1 MRASSKSKSVLT
13 TSLFFL
19 LLMLIIGISGCSSS
33 DNRSN
38 SSTHSNS
45 AAGNGTVQTSES
57 GDKVI
62 TVAIAADTGLDRL
75 DAGAYEGSMN
85 VHAMI
90 YDGLVEYG
98 EKGEILPSLAESWD
112 ISEDGKVYTFHLRQG
127 VKFSD
132 GTEFN
137 ADAVKFSFERW
148 VKDPANSLN
157 VATAM
162 ESLEVVDKHT
172 ITMTF
177 NKAYYPFLTELS
189 FARPVRI
196 ISPTAVEP
204 AGDINGT
211 FVRAIGT
218 GPWMAE
224 SYKTDQEAVLVS
236 NPNYWGDMPK
246 LSKIIMKVIP
256 DPQSRVLALQSGDV
270 DIAGG
275 QMGKLPVES
284 VPVIE
289 ADSSLTLQ
297 KSPGTSSHFMI
308 FNYNT
313 SALQDLNVR
322 KAINLAM
329 NKKSI
334 VNDLMNGIGQ
344 EAKGLFPL
352 TVPYVTE
359 SNNTWYGIDPG
370 EAKQLLAAAG
380 YKDADGD
387 GIAEKDGNPLEFNFV
402 LQQAEYPEWKTISE
416 LIQSELKEI
425 GIAVNLQVLEPNA
438 YYDALWTSKAYD
450 LILYRTYD
458 DAYNPHSFLLSLFHR
473 SAEAPAVVWSDA
485 ELEAQIDTAVGA
497 MDLQERQ
504 SAYDSIFLSMYKE
517 AMFAAVY
524 FPDDILAVNHRVTGF
539 KPGYTTFTPVF
550 WNQLDVDSK

>member
-1 MRASSKSKSVLT
+1 MRTNPKT
-13 TSLFFL
+13 TSLLSKSFSFL
-19 LLMLIIGISGCSSS
+19 LLVIIMVISGCS
-33 DNRSN
+33 NSN
-38 SSTHSNS
+38 NSPSTAEAHPTVNNE
-45 AAGNGTVQTSES
+45 AAQDYAARE
-57 GDKVI
+57 KVV
-62 TVAIAADTGLDRL
+62 TVAISSDAGLDRL

-98 EKGEILPSLAESWD
+98 EKGEILPALAESWD
-112 ISEDGKVYTFHLRQG
+112 ISEDGKVYTFHLRKD

-148 VKDPANSLN
+148 IRDPANSLN

-162 ESLEVVDKHT
+162 KSLDVVDEHT

-189 FARPVRI
+189 FARPVRM
-196 ISPTAVEP
+196 ISPSAVEP

-211 FVRAIGT
+211 FVKAIGT

-224 SYKTDQEAVLVS
+224 SYKTDQEAVLVR
-236 NPNYWGDMPK
+236 NPNYWGEMPK
-246 LSKIIMKVIP
+246 LSKIILKVVP

-275 QMGKLPVES
+275 QLGKIPVES

-289 ADSSLTLQ
+289 AASSLSLQ
-297 KSPGTSSHFMI
+297 KSPGTNSHFMI

-313 SALQDLNVR
+313 PALQDLNVR
-322 KAINLAM
+322 KAINLAI

-334 VNDLMNGIGQ
+334 VEDLMDGIGS
-344 EAKGLFPL
+344 EAQGLFPL

-359 SNNTWYGIDPG
+359 SNNTWYGFDPQ

-380 YKDADGD
+380 YTDTDGD
-387 GIAEKDGNPLEFNFV
+387 GIAGKDGTPLELNFV
-402 LQQAEYPEWKTISE
+402 LQQAEYPEWKSISE
-416 LIQSELKEI
+416 LIQSELREI

-450 LILYRTYD
+450 LIMYRTYD
-458 DAYNPHSFLLSLFHR
+458 DAYNPHAFLLSLFHAT
-473 SAEAPAVVWSDA
+473 AEAPAVVWSDA
-485 ELEAQIDTAVGA
+485 ALESQIDTAVGA
-497 MDLQERQ
+497 TGLQERQ
-504 SAYDSIFLSMYKE
+504 SAYDSIFIKMYQE
-517 AMFAAVY
+517 AMFAAIY
-524 FPDDILAVNHRVTGF
+524 FPDDILAVNNRVTGF
-539 KPGYTTFTPVF
+539 RPGYTTFTPIF
-550 WNQLDVDSK
+550 WNLLDIGEE